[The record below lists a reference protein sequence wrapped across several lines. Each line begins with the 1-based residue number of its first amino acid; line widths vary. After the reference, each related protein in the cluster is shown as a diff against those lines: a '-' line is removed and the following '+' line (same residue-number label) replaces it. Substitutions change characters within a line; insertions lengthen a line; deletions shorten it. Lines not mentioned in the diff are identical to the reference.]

1 VGKKRKKTGVS
12 SESQKK
18 KKKKKE
24 RRAGPRLL
32 TARLDA
38 YSETVF
44 KNPIKTRNEI
54 FSPGRIF
61 TPEE

>member
-1 VGKKRKKTGVS
+1 LERRIFSPEEEK
-12 SESQKK
+12 E
-18 KKKKKE
+18 KKKKE